1 MRNLKTI
8 EKKVRAVLEKNEDA
22 RNDDMVLYLALCNA
36 CLKDAGA
43 MPLAEIMTQHKYL
56 GLPSFESVSRTRR
69 KLQARYPELVGSR
82 PVQKMRATGEKAYRR
97 YAKNREVLMDEEKRS
112 NQNYEIIESCTI
124 GSTELVIGHNPNSPN
139 PYVCWYCK
147 GGSNYFWGYYT
158 NELDDARQKLN
169 ERYQSECRMPYNQPA
184 QKQKN
189 GDDRER

>member
-69 KLQARYPELVGSR
+69 KLQAQHPELAGSR
-82 PVQKMRATGEKAYRR
+82 PVQKMRKKPIGVMP
-97 YAKNREVLMDEEKRS
+97 KNREVLMDEEKRS

-124 GSTELVIGHNPNSPN
+124 GSTELVIGHNPNAPN

-169 ERYQSECRMPYNQPA
+169 ERYQSERRMPYNQPA